1 MVQNSSKS
9 NVENIVIIT
18 LGAYTRPVNSQEWMG
33 DPTVY
38 NTVGKASKALTVVEV
53 VSVFKNIVH
62 DCNIVITY

>member
-38 NTVGKASKALTVVEV
+38 NTVGKASKVLRVVEV
-53 VSVFKNIVH
+53 GEDN
-62 DCNIVITY
+62 